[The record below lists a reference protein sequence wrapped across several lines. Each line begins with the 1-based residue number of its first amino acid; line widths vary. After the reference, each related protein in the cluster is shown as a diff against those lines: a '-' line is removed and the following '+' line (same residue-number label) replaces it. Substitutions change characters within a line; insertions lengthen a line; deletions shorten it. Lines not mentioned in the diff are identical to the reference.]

1 MLDTLIA
8 ILGIYLFIL
17 VGFSSKVVFKQKIDP
32 STLNLLSVYFLQVFL
47 TIWGLTK
54 RDIDFELIVSPF
66 LYLAIILSVLLFSS
80 VLSRYIFK
88 DKSERS
94 IASVAALIGNT
105 GNLGIPLG
113 IAIFGEQSI
122 AYTTLI
128 NLMNVFFVYT
138 FGVYFYS
145 RGKFSVKDSLL
156 NILKL
161 PILYAA
167 TIAIIL
173 NISHIHIPQVLEKT
187 LMMGAYTSMSI
198 QLILFGMYM
207 YEVQLKQASKKLIF
221 YVMGKKFLFIPILAY
236 IILINIDIPTLAKS
250 ILFFEL
256 LMPLAV
262 ANVNIG
268 SLYKNNV
275 SVITS
280 LVLLSSFIFL
290 GVLLFSLDILKSF

>member
-1 MLDTLIA
+1 MLDTFIA

-17 VGFSSKVVFKQKIDP
+17 VGFSSKAVFKQKIDP
-32 STLNLLSVYFLQVFL
+32 QTLNLLSVYFLQVFL

-66 LYLAIILSVLLFSS
+66 LYLGIILSVLLFSS
-80 VLSRYIFK
+80 VLAKFVFK

-94 IASVAALIGNT
+94 IASIAALIGNT

-113 IAIFGEQSI
+113 IAVFGEQSI
-122 AYTTLI
+122 PYTTLI

-145 RGKFSVKDSLL
+145 RGRFSIKASLL

-167 TIAIIL
+167 TIAIVL

-207 YEVQLKQASKKLIF
+207 YEVKLKQASKKLMF
-221 YVMGKKFLFIPILAY
+221 YVMGKKFIFIPVLAY
-236 IILINIDIPTLAKS
+236 IVLINIDIPSIAKS

-262 ANVNIG
+262 ANVNIA
-268 SLYKNNV
+268 SLYKNDV
-275 SVITS
+275 SVITT
-280 LVLLSSFIFL
+280 LVLLSSFVFL

>member
-1 MLDTLIA
+1 MLDTFIA

-17 VGFSSKVVFKQKIDP
+17 VGFSSKAVFKQKIDP
-32 STLNLLSVYFLQVFL
+32 QTLNLLSVYFLQVFL

-66 LYLAIILSVLLFSS
+66 LYLGIILSVLLFSS
-80 VLSRYIFK
+80 VLAKFVFK

-94 IASVAALIGNT
+94 IASIAALIGNT

-113 IAIFGEQSI
+113 IAVFGEQSI
-122 AYTTLI
+122 PYTTLI

-145 RGKFSVKDSLL
+145 RGRFSIKASLL

-207 YEVQLKQASKKLIF
+207 YEVKLKQASKKLMF
-221 YVMGKKFLFIPILAY
+221 YVMGKKFIFIPVLAY
-236 IILINIDIPTLAKS
+236 IVLINIDIPSIAKS

-262 ANVNIG
+262 ANVNIA
-268 SLYKNNV
+268 SLYKNDV
-275 SVITS
+275 SVITT
-280 LVLLSSFIFL
+280 LVLLSSFVFL